1 MKKKSAINVFF
12 HLFRKRKKRLKC
24 SEEHEDKQKL
34 ERHLP
39 VLREL

>member
-1 MKKKSAINVFF
+1 MSFF
-12 HLFRKRKKRLKC
+12 IYFEKGKNRFKC
-24 SEEHEDKQKL
+24 IEEHEDKQKL